1 MSRRIDRVN
10 ELLRLEISQVLARQ
24 IKDPRLSGVITI
36 TEVRTSSDLRNAL
49 VLLSVMGDEEAKQ
62 TALAGIQSAAKFL
75 RRELRGRLT
84 LRYTPFL
91 SFELD
96 LAQEE
101 ANHILDIIDGIRNNT
116 SQVPLTPSSGER
128 SNKSSR
134 NLPNPDD
141 NYTGPLS
148 FPKRSV

>member
-10 ELLRLEISQVLARQ
+10 ELLRFEISQVLARQ

-62 TALAGIQSAAKFL
+62 SALAGIQSAAKFL

-91 SFELD
+91 SFALDDSLELANRLIGIMD
-96 LAQEE
+96 QIQAGQNVGVSEE
-101 ANHILDIIDGIRNNT
+101 MSAVED
-116 SQVPLTPSSGER
+116 SQGSPASTNSG
-128 SNKSSR
+128 
-134 NLPNPDD
+134 
-141 NYTGPLS
+141 
-148 FPKRSV
+148 

>member
-91 SFELD
+91 SFALD
-96 LAQEE
+96 DSLEDADRLIGIMNQIQADQRGGVAEE
-101 ANHILDIIDGIRNNT
+101 IAAVEDSDGRPASTN
-116 SQVPLTPSSGER
+116 SA
-128 SNKSSR
+128 
-134 NLPNPDD
+134 
-141 NYTGPLS
+141 
-148 FPKRSV
+148 